1 MSLFN
6 QLTPVLPVTYYPE
19 FLSQEEAGVLYQ
31 HCLKLQWQQN
41 QIKMVG
47 KTLLVPRLECI
58 YGDEGCEYLYSKSV
72 LLKPLPWTSL
82 LAELRD
88 RITALA
94 GYKFN
99 IVIGN
104 QYSIQFKIQNSKFK
118 MKGTNL
124 NFAFCILHFEFP
136 KGGWHADNESSMGV
150 NPAIASVSL
159 GVERKFQIKPIGGKP
174 TDFWLEHGSLLLMH
188 PGCQS
193 THLHQVPK
201 TKKLVGT
208 RINLTFRPH
217 VGGRK

>member
-6 QLTPVLPVTYYPE
+6 EPTPILPVTYYPE

-72 LLKPLPWTSL
+72 LLKPLPWTEA
-82 LAELRD
+82 LAQLRD
-88 RITALA
+88 RITAVT
-94 GYKFN
+94 GYSFR

-104 QYSIQFKIQNSKFK
+104 QYRSGQDSI
-118 MKGTNL
+118 
-124 NFAFCILHFEFP
+124 
-136 KGGWHADNESSMGV
+136 GWHADNEQSMGV

-159 GVERKFQIKPIGGKP
+159 GAERKFQIKPIKGKP
-174 TDFWLEHGSLLLMH
+174 TDFWLEHGSLLIMH

-201 TKKLVGT
+201 TKKLVST

-217 VGGRK
+217 IGGKK

>member
-1 MSLFN
+1 MIQMSLFN
-6 QLTPVLPVTYYPE
+6 EPTPVLPVTYYPE
-19 FLSQEEAGVLYQ
+19 FLSKQEANELYQ

-72 LLKPLPWTSL
+72 LLKPLPWTEA

-88 RITALA
+88 RITAVT

-104 QYSIQFKIQNSKFK
+104 QYRSGQDSI
-118 MKGTNL
+118 
-124 NFAFCILHFEFP
+124 
-136 KGGWHADNESSMGV
+136 GWHADNESSMGV

-159 GVERKFQIKPIGGKP
+159 GAERKFQIKAIGDKP
-174 TDFWLEHGSLLLMH
+174 TDFWLEHGSLLIMH

>member
-1 MSLFN
+1 MIQMSLFN
-6 QLTPVLPVTYYPE
+6 QPTPVLPVTYYPE

-72 LLKPLPWTSL
+72 LLKPLPWTEA

-88 RITALA
+88 RITSLT
-94 GYKFN
+94 GYSFR

-104 QYSIQFKIQNSKFK
+104 QYRSGQDSI
-118 MKGTNL
+118 
-124 NFAFCILHFEFP
+124 
-136 KGGWHADNESSMGV
+136 GWHADNEQSMGL
-150 NPAIASVSL
+150 NPAITSISL
-159 GVERKFQIKPIGGKP
+159 GAERKFQIKPIKGKP
-174 TDFWLEHGSLLLMH
+174 TDFWLEQGSLLFMH

>member
-1 MSLFN
+1 MIQMSLFSE
-6 QLTPVLPVTYYPE
+6 LTPVLPVTYYPE

-72 LLKPLPWTSL
+72 LLKPLPWTEV

-94 GYKFN
+94 GYSFR

-104 QYSIQFKIQNSKFK
+104 QYRSGQDSI
-118 MKGTNL
+118 
-124 NFAFCILHFEFP
+124 
-136 KGGWHADNESSMGV
+136 GWHADNESSMGV

-159 GVERKFQIKPIGGKP
+159 GSVRKFQIKPIGGKP
-174 TDFWLEHGSLLLMH
+174 TNFWLEHGSLLIMH
-188 PGCQS
+188 PGCQA

-201 TKKLVGT
+201 TKKLVST

-217 VGGRK
+217 VGGRR